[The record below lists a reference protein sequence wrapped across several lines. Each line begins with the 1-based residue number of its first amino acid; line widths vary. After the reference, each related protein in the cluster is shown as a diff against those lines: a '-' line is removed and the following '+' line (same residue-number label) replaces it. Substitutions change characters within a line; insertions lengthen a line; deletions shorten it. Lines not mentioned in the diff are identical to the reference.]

1 MKAGIWLTTPNV
13 AMVEMAA
20 ELGFG
25 VAVFDLEHGI
35 MDPSALEA
43 LVGLSAALGVT
54 PFLKVAASERRFVME
69 GLDRG
74 ACGVILPQIEDW
86 RHAKQ
91 ATAFAK
97 YPPLGKRGASGGRV
111 FGYQRADAQFYE
123 TQNTASKCIVM
134 IETKGAL
141 RDVADIAALDTV
153 DGLFVG
159 PTDLALSCGRKAYE
173 QSDVDF
179 ADIERI
185 AKAAKAAGKSFMW
198 PAWSAREQ
206 GFARDLGAD
215 TVIVSDEFGALRSGM
230 VSAMTAFLQP
240 ASKG

>member
-1 MKAGIWLTTPNV
+1 MNAGVWLSTPNV

-20 ELGFG
+20 QLEFG

-35 MDPSALEA
+35 MDSAALEA
-43 LVGLSAALGVT
+43 LVGLSRSLGVP

-74 ACGVILPQIEDW
+74 ASGVILPQIEDW
-86 RHAKQ
+86 CHAKQ

-97 YPPLGKRGASGGRV
+97 YPPVGKRGASGGRV
-111 FGYQRADAQFYE
+111 FEYQRVDARFYE
-123 TQNTASKCIVM
+123 NQNVANKCIVM

-153 DGLFVG
+153 DALFVG
-159 PTDLALSCGRKAYE
+159 PTDLALSCGREAYE
-173 QSDVDF
+173 QSDADF

-185 AKAAKAAGKSFMW
+185 ARAAKAAGKGFWW

-206 GFARDLGAD
+206 HKAREFGAD

-230 VSAMTAFLQP
+230 LAAMTAFQKP
-240 ASKG
+240 ASQG